1 MRRKTARLVA
11 AFTVGALLIA
21 ACSDDKKTDSTTVS
35 TTADT
40 AVDTT
45 TGDTT
50 TGDTTVDTTGDTVVD
65 TTEPAAAGWA
75 VNTDDCIDPAAAE
88 APIEGTI
95 KIGSVMPLTGESSAD
110 EAFAP
115 VKDGWLAYMDYA
127 NQTGILGDLK
137 IEASVEDDQYSKDL
151 TPGAVSK
158 ELDAGVQVFS
168 GIIGT
173 PNNLAVRDTLNQE
186 CVPQLNN
193 LTGSPAWGEVADY
206 PWTTGGLVPYGT
218 ESKIYATQIAQQYP
232 EGATVALFYLNSE
245 FGQVY
250 ADAFKELAPD
260 YGLEIVDEQTIE
272 AGDNAPPV
280 AQITSIADKAPDVIM
295 AVPLGVGCVTF
306 LGELASK
313 KAQTPGWT
321 PATFITNTCASSLI
335 LAAAGPAADGIY
347 TSGNLVD
354 VTDPANASIPA
365 IKDYVDFMTAAG
377 KEAIITTA
385 TAGWVIAEI
394 TVAIIKQAQASPE
407 GLSQASII
415 NAARNFTYTP
425 SVARAGVVLKSI
437 GEEDPFLAESLQVLQ
452 YDADTATFT
461 NIGDLIT
468 QFES

>member
-11 AFTVGALLIA
+11 AFTVGALLVA
-21 ACSDDKKTDSTTVS
+21 ACSDDKKTDSTTAS

-45 TGDTT
+45 TGDTPA
-50 TGDTTVDTTGDTVVD
+50 DTTGDTAAD
-65 TTEPAAAGWA
+65 TTEPAAPSGWA

-115 VKDGWLAYMDYA
+115 VKDGWLAYMDFA
-127 NQTGILGDLK
+127 SKNGILGDLK

-158 ELDAGVQVFS
+158 ELDAGVQLFS
-168 GIIGT
+168 GIIGS
-173 PNNLAVRDTLNQE
+173 PNNLAVRDTLNEE
-186 CVPQLNN
+186 CVPQLNS
-193 LTGSPAWGEVADY
+193 LTGSPAWGQVADY
-206 PWTTGGLVPYGT
+206 PWTTGELVPYGT

-250 ADAFKELAPD
+250 ADAFKELAAD
-260 YGLEIVDEQTIE
+260 YGLDIVDEQTIE

-347 TSGNLVD
+347 TSGNLID
-354 VTDPANASIPA
+354 VTDPANAAIPA
-365 IKDYVDFMTAAG
+365 VKDYVDFMTAAG

-385 TAGWVIAEI
+385 TAGWVTAEVS
-394 TVAIIKQAQASPE
+394 VAIIKQAQASPE
-407 GLSQASII
+407 GLSRASII

-425 SVARAGVVLKSI
+425 SLARDGVVFKSM

-452 YDADTATFT
+452 YNAAAATFT
-461 NIGDLIT
+461 NIGDLIS

>member
-11 AFTVGALLIA
+11 AFTVGALLVA
-21 ACSDDKKTDSTTVS
+21 ACSDDKKTDSTTAS
-35 TTADT
+35 TTADS

-45 TGDTT
+45 TGDTPP
-50 TGDTTVDTTGDTVVD
+50 DTTGDTAAD
-65 TTEPAAAGWA
+65 TTEPAAPSGWA

-115 VKDGWLAYMDYA
+115 VKDGWLAYMDFA
-127 NQTGILGDLK
+127 NENGILGDLK

-168 GIIGT
+168 GIIGS
-173 PNNLAVRDTLNQE
+173 PNNLAVRETLNQE
-186 CVPQLNN
+186 CVPQLSS
-193 LTGSPAWGEVADY
+193 LTGSPAWGEVADF
-206 PWTTGGLVPYGT
+206 PWTTGELVPYGT

-260 YGLEIVDEQTIE
+260 YGLDIVDEQTIE
-272 AGDNAPPV
+272 AGDNARPV

-306 LGELASK
+306 LGELADK

-335 LAAAGPAADGIY
+335 LAGAGATADGIY
-347 TSGNLVD
+347 TSGNLID
-354 VTDPANASIPA
+354 VTDPANAAIPA
-365 IKDYVDFMTAAG
+365 VKDYVDFMTAAG

-385 TAGWVIAEI
+385 TAGWVTAEV

-407 GLSQASII
+407 GLSRASII

-425 SVARAGVVLKSI
+425 SLARDGVVFKSN

-452 YDADTATFT
+452 YNFATATFS

>member
-11 AFTVGALLIA
+11 AFTVGALLVA
-21 ACSDDKKTDSTTVS
+21 ACSDDKKTDSTTAS
-35 TTADT
+35 TTADSAVDT
-40 AVDTT
+40 TTGNSAVDTT
-45 TGDTT
+45 TGDTSA
-50 TGDTTVDTTGDTVVD
+50 D
-65 TTEPAAAGWA
+65 TTEPAAPSGWA

-127 NQTGILGDLK
+127 NQTGVLGDLK

-158 ELDAGVQVFS
+158 ELDAGVQLFS
-168 GIIGT
+168 GIIGS
-173 PNNLAVRDTLNQE
+173 PSNLAVRDTLNEE
-186 CVPQLNN
+186 CVPQLNS
-193 LTGSPAWGEVADY
+193 LTGSPAWGQVADY
-206 PWTTGGLVPYGT
+206 PWTTGELVPYGT
-218 ESKIYATQIAQQYP
+218 ESKIYAAQIAQQYP
-232 EGATVALFYLNSE
+232 EGAKVALFYVNSE

-260 YGLEIVDEQTIE
+260 YGLDIVDEQTIE
-272 AGDNAPPV
+272 AGDNAPPTS
-280 AQITSIADKAPDVIM
+280 QITSIADKAPDVIM

-306 LGELASK
+306 LSELASK
-313 KAQTPGWT
+313 KAQTAGWT
-321 PATFITNTCASSLI
+321 PATFITNTCAASLI
-335 LAAAGPAADGIY
+335 LAAAGAAADGIY

-354 VTDPANASIPA
+354 VTDPANAALPVV
-365 IKDYVDFMTAAG
+365 KDYVDFMTAAG

-385 TAGWVIAEI
+385 TAGWVTAEV

-407 GLSQASII
+407 GLSRASII

-425 SVARAGVVLKSI
+425 SLARDGVVFKSM

-452 YDADTATFT
+452 YNATSKTFT

>member
-11 AFTVGALLIA
+11 AFTVGALLVA
-21 ACSDDKKTDSTTVS
+21 ACSDDKKTDSTTAS

-45 TGDTT
+45 TGDTPA
-50 TGDTTVDTTGDTVVD
+50 DTTGDTAAD
-65 TTEPAAAGWA
+65 TTEPAAPSGWA

-127 NQTGILGDLK
+127 NETGILGDLK

-158 ELDAGVQVFS
+158 ELDAGVQLFS
-168 GIIGT
+168 GIIGS
-173 PNNLAVRDTLNQE
+173 PNNLAVRDTLNEE
-186 CVPQLNN
+186 CVPQLNS
-193 LTGSPAWGEVADY
+193 LTGSPAWGQVADY
-206 PWTTGGLVPYGT
+206 PWTTGELVPYGT

-250 ADAFKELAPD
+250 ADAFKELAAD
-260 YGLEIVDEQTIE
+260 YGLDIVDEQTIE

-347 TSGNLVD
+347 TSGNLID
-354 VTDPANASIPA
+354 VTDPANAAIPA
-365 IKDYVDFMTAAG
+365 VKDYVDFMTAAG

-385 TAGWVIAEI
+385 TAGWVTAEVS
-394 TVAIIKQAQASPE
+394 VAIIKQAQASPE
-407 GLSQASII
+407 GLSRASII

-425 SVARAGVVLKSI
+425 SLARDGVVFKSM

-452 YDADTATFT
+452 YNAAAATFT
-461 NIGDLIT
+461 NIGDLIS

>member
-1 MRRKTARLVA
+1 MRRKSARLMA

-21 ACSDDKKTDSTTVS
+21 ACSDDKKTDATPASTTP
-35 TTADT
+35 DT

-50 TGDTTVDTTGDTVVD
+50 ADTTGDTVVD
-65 TTEPAAAGWA
+65 TTEPAAEAWA

-95 KIGSVMPLTGESSAD
+95 KIGSVMPLTGDSSAD

-115 VKDGWLAYMDYA
+115 VKDGWLAYMAYA
-127 NQTGILGDLK
+127 NETGILGDLK

-151 TPGAVSK
+151 TPGAVSNG
-158 ELDAGVQVFS
+158 LDAGVQVFS

-173 PNNLAVRDTLNQE
+173 PNNLAIRDTLNEE
-186 CVPQLNN
+186 CVPQLSS

-206 PWTTGGLVPYGT
+206 PWTTGQLVPYGT
-218 ESKIYATQIAQQYP
+218 ESKIYATQIAEQFP

-250 ADAFKELAPD
+250 ADAFKELAAE

-272 AGDNAPPV
+272 AGDNAPPTG
-280 AQITSIADKAPDVIM
+280 QITSIADKAPDVIM

-335 LAAAGPAADGIY
+335 LAAAGAAADGIY
-347 TSGNLVD
+347 TSGSLLD
-354 VTDPANASIPA
+354 VADPANAALPTV
-365 IKDYVDFMTAAG
+365 KQYVDYMTAAG
-377 KEAIITTA
+377 KAAIIVTA
-385 TAGWVIAEI
+385 TAGWATAEV

-415 NAARNFTYTP
+415 NAARNFTFTQ
-425 SVARAGVVLKSI
+425 SLARDGVVLKSM
-437 GEEDPFLAESLQVLQ
+437 GEEDPFLAESLQVLL

-461 NIGDLIT
+461 PIGELVT
-468 QFES
+468 QFET